1 MVARLPQ
8 QTTSLST
15 QQQQISRPFTIFTT
29 CLNSQPLT
37 AGLLLEIFY
46 RFMRLSL
53 FGANNANECIMAVA
67 SLAIV
72 SGFWQGYEST
82 GNSQQTRK
90 LNLRQAQLRSKVF
103 EALHVVSGF
112 VFF

>member
-1 MVARLPQ
+1 
-8 QTTSLST
+8 
-15 QQQQISRPFTIFTT
+15 
-29 CLNSQPLT
+29 
-37 AGLLLEIFY
+37 
-46 RFMRLSL
+46 MRLSL

-72 SGFWQGYEST
+72 SGFSQGNEST

-90 LNLRQAQLRSKVF
+90 LNLRQAQLRSDVF

-112 VFF
+112 SIFYKLLTRKVLTENEDKLD